1 MTWDIQADPDP
12 FLTASFSI
20 TNNTNATQTYTTTI
34 FLPIAPALSAPTL
47 IGGSAQVGISTDDN
61 GGTVSSVGGDT
72 IYTAL
77 IDGVPVAGLFG
88 PGYSFTRPA
97 FTTDQSGV
105 SEFGTPIPS
114 MPGPAANASIAIRF
128 TFDLTPGDSA
138 SMTGLFVVVP
148 EPGTVALIVPV
159 LAGMGLWR
167 RRRPV

>member
-1 MTWDIQADPDP
+1 
-12 FLTASFSI
+12 
-20 TNNTNATQTYTTTI
+20 
-34 FLPIAPALSAPTL
+34 
-47 IGGSAQVGISTDDN
+47 
-61 GGTVSSVGGDT
+61 
-72 IYTAL
+72 
-77 IDGVPVAGLFG
+77 
-88 PGYSFTRPA
+88 
-97 FTTDQSGV
+97 
-105 SEFGTPIPS
+105 